1 MNIPQDLQYTTD
13 HEWVRNED
21 GIITIGIS
29 DFAQGEL
36 GDIIFVEL
44 PEIGQEF
51 DKSDPFGTIEAVKTV
66 ADLFAPVTGK
76 IVEVNE
82 SLEDAP
88 ESVNSDCYGAG
99 WIIKMK
105 YSDPNE
111 LDDLISAAD
120 YEKSLG

>member
-13 HEWVRNED
+13 HEWTRNED

-51 DKSDPFGTIEAVKTV
+51 DKGDPFGTIEAVKTV

-120 YEKSLG
+120 YEKSLD

>member
-1 MNIPQDLQYTTD
+1 MNIPLDLQYTTD
-13 HEWVRNED
+13 HEWTRNED

-51 DKSDPFGTIEAVKTV
+51 DKGDPFGTIEAVKTV

-88 ESVNSDCYGAG
+88 ESVNGDCYGAG

-120 YEKSLG
+120 YGKSLD

>member
-51 DKSDPFGTIEAVKTV
+51 DKGDPFGTIEAVKTV

-88 ESVNSDCYGAG
+88 ESVNSDCYDAG

-111 LDDLISAAD
+111 LDDLISATD
-120 YEKSLG
+120 YEKSLD

>member
-51 DKSDPFGTIEAVKTV
+51 DKGDPFGTIEAVKTV

-88 ESVNSDCYGAG
+88 ESVNSDCYDAG

-111 LDDLISAAD
+111 LDDFISATD
-120 YEKSLG
+120 YEKSLD